1 MQAQE
6 PLAPYTGLW
15 TRLTT
20 FDPDGLSRM
29 TETGEVVRGTLMRR
43 TVHLVTA
50 ADYLALR
57 PVMQDMVER
66 GYASRPPSVPSRIA
80 RAMVSGSSARE
91 IALAH
96 STPS

>member
-15 TRLTT
+15 TRLND
-20 FDPDGLSRM
+20 FDPDDLSRM

-50 ADYLALR
+50 DDFGLGVGLVRVSRGFQPAGYDGSCTLLR
-57 PVMQDMVER
+57 ANRSCP
-66 GYASRPPSVPSRIA
+66 AAPSVGVCRRPAGR
-80 RAMVSGSSARE
+80 
-91 IALAH
+91 
-96 STPS
+96 